1 MCNNFYLQ
9 IERKMVKEKRE
20 LNGTGLSSGVCE
32 LLEELKIEPGSA
44 EAQPSMRKWPSPV
57 FDQVSKFMAT
67 VTYLDDEG
75 QIYLQTE
82 HQVGALDEILF
93 PYILF
98 LTCPCCVPNFDAS
111 HYE

>member
-1 MCNNFYLQ
+1 MCNNLNLQ
-9 IERKMVKEKRE
+9 IEIKMVKEKRE

-32 LLEELKIEPGSA
+32 LLEELKLDPQSA
-44 EAQPSMRKWPSPV
+44 EAQLSMRKWPSPV
-57 FDQVSKFMAT
+57 FDQVSKFTAT

>member
-1 MCNNFYLQ
+1 MCNNLNLQ
-9 IERKMVKEKRE
+9 IEIKMVKEKR
-20 LNGTGLSSGVCE
+20 GTGQSSGVCE
-32 LLEELKIEPGSA
+32 LLEELKLEPQSA

-57 FDQVSKFMAT
+57 FDQVSKFTAT

-98 LTCPCCVPNFDAS
+98 LKCPCCVTNFDAS